1 MAPWG
6 KLVPIL
12 TDYRASSSAEN
23 QAINALYLSTDNLA
37 PKVRVIDF
45 LKEKYGSPCYW
56 DAK

>member
-1 MAPWG
+1 M
-6 KLVPIL
+6 

-23 QAINALYLSTDNLA
+23 QTINALYLPTDNLA
-37 PKVRVIDF
+37 PKVRVVIDF